1 MSVIVWSPYA
11 KSESFHASIHFQ
23 IWKKNVSITK
33 NSTGGVVETLRGIK
47 LGKSTVFFKQQQSK
61 QENVV

>member
-1 MSVIVWSPYA
+1 MQKA
-11 KSESFHASIHFQ
+11 KASTRQFTSRFG
-23 IWKKNVSITK
+23 KKNVSITK
-33 NSTGGVVETLRGIK
+33 NSTGGVVETLRAIK